1 MAHTL
6 LDPPRPTLPS
16 GPDPRGPADA
26 DRRHRFE
33 QARAVLEDARS
44 LIERGW
50 LQHGWY
56 LAERPPPRS
65 LLSRLRQ
72 VDSTPVID
80 DVRQACLVAA
90 VALAAHGGGR
100 PDVLADAGPAVDVL
114 WDALWE
120 HRGQGGP
127 AVGGRAAAPAVRV
140 ARMRE
145 LVRWNDVAGR
155 TRDEVLGLLDR
166 AISRCILA
174 AVA

>member
-6 LDPPRPTLPS
+6 LDPPRPIIPF
-16 GPDPRGPADA
+16 GHYPRDA
-26 DRRHRFE
+26 DRPGRFE
-33 QARAVLEDARS
+33 RARAVLEDARS

-56 LAERPPPRS
+56 LVERPPPRS
-65 LLSRLRQ
+65 LLARMRQ
-72 VDSTPVID
+72 VDHTPGID

-90 VALAAHGGGR
+90 VAVAAHGGGR
-100 PDVLADAGPAVDVL
+100 PDVLADAGPAVDLL

-120 HRGQGGP
+120 DRGQAGP
-127 AVGGRAAAPAVRV
+127 AAGGRAAAPPVRI

-155 TRDEVLGLLDR
+155 TREEVLGLLDR

-174 AVA
+174 AVSSPS